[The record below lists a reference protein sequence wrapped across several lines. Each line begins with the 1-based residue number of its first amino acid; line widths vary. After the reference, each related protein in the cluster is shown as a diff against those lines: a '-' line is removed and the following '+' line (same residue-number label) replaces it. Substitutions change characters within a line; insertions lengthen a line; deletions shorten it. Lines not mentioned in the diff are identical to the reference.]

1 MSQTY
6 TENVKCSKCGKNFEI
21 NVYSN
26 VEAHIDPEIRHSLL
40 IDNNYFD
47 FKCPHC
53 GEIETIYIP
62 FIYHDD
68 DHKFFVE
75 CGTLCKVM
83 ENYNKVV
90 SKVDENSHLYGNTFT
105 SITDVRD
112 LNERIIALENIP
124 VVD

>member
-47 FKCPHC
+47 SF
-53 GEIETIYIP
+53 
-62 FIYHDD
+62 
-68 DHKFFVE
+68 
-75 CGTLCKVM
+75 
-83 ENYNKVV
+83 
-90 SKVDENSHLYGNTFT
+90 
-105 SITDVRD
+105 
-112 LNERIIALENIP
+112 
-124 VVD
+124 